1 MDEIGCQSTTCPNFN
16 SSTGKEFCENIE
28 RDFEKVLNFMI
39 ENEKNLKDIDQVKP
53 VLNNLEKLH
62 NEYNRQQIEQVQTG
76 SQEFPINCR
85 SNEF

>member
-1 MDEIGCQSTTCPNFN
+1 
-16 SSTGKEFCENIE
+16 
-28 RDFEKVLNFMI
+28 MI